1 MAQMERVL
9 SHLKT
14 KGTIQPLEAWRDLG
28 IYRLSAVIFDLRQ
41 EGHKIDTKRIEMVN
55 RFGEPAL
62 IAEYSLEVEKCEN
75 TLL

>member
-1 MAQMERVL
+1 MSQLDRVL

-28 IYRLSAVIFDLRQ
+28 IYRLSAVIYDLRQ
-41 EGHKIDTKRIEMVN
+41 EGHKINTKRVEVVN

-62 IAEYSLEVEKCEN
+62 IAEYELNAKGF
-75 TLL
+75 

>member
-14 KGTIQPLEAWRDLG
+14 KRTIQPLEAWRDLG
-28 IYRLSAVIFDLRQ
+28 IYRLSAVIYDLRQ
-41 EGHKIDTKRIEMVN
+41 EGHKIDTRRVEVVN

-62 IAEYSLEVEKCEN
+62 IAEYSLELEN
-75 TLL
+75 AS